1 MVELNRRF
9 LLGYKYFEKDPR
21 LVDLAQRIKAYNNT
35 LKYFGLRDYQVAR
48 TQTTMYSAA
57 PVLVSRIIKLVFL
70 AIFGFPS
77 LVKLH
82 KQTNIQSNNFNFCR
96 ILINSPLIILTLVI
110 SQKKQEGKC
119 RFIYVTERVTHHM
132 IFKYK

>member
-9 LLGYKYFEKDPR
+9 LLGYKHFEKDPR

-77 LVKLH
+77 LVFLY
-82 KQTNIQSNNFNFCR
+82 KQTNIQSN
-96 ILINSPLIILTLVI
+96 ILISVD
-110 SQKKQEGKC
+110 
-119 RFIYVTERVTHHM
+119 F
-132 IFKYK
+132 

>member
-9 LLGYKYFEKDPR
+9 LLGYKYFEKDER

-35 LKYFGLRDYQVAR
+35 LKYFGLRDHQVAR

-57 PVLVSRIIKLVFL
+57 PILVSRILKLVFL

-77 LVKLH
+77 LVY
-82 KQTNIQSNNFNFCR
+82 I
-96 ILINSPLIILTLVI
+96 
-110 SQKKQEGKC
+110 
-119 RFIYVTERVTHHM
+119 
-132 IFKYK
+132 

>member
-9 LLGYKYFEKDPR
+9 LLGYKYFEKDQR

-35 LKYFGLRDYQVAR
+35 LKYFGLRDHQVAR

-57 PVLVSRIIKLVFL
+57 PILVSRILKLVFL

-77 LVKLH
+77 LVYITFL
-82 KQTNIQSNNFNFCR
+82 KQTNIYLHLF
-96 ILINSPLIILTLVI
+96 T
-110 SQKKQEGKC
+110 
-119 RFIYVTERVTHHM
+119 IY
-132 IFKYK
+132 